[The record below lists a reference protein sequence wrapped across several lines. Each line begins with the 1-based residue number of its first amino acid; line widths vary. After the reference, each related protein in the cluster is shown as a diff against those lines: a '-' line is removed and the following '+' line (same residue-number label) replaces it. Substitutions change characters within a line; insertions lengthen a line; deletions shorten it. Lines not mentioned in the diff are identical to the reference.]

1 MVRLKKKHLWTW
13 KKAKLGQTGELLK
26 SLIQTHKA
34 ISFSILWATP
44 MLSHTALC
52 FSEDAYKTQVRID
65 DEPAYLDILD
75 TAGQVSSF
83 PM

>member
-1 MVRLKKKHLWTW
+1 
-13 KKAKLGQTGELLK
+13 
-26 SLIQTHKA
+26 
-34 ISFSILWATP
+34 
-44 MLSHTALC
+44 MLSHITLC

-83 PM
+83 PKWTIQSETKPKILTLDTCVTELETSFLIQT